1 MPLALV
7 AADALAL
14 PFKAAAV
21 AAVTIAFGVRNF
33 ADLDAGIRE
42 IRRVLVP
49 RGVLA
54 ILELHRPRRRAV
66 AAFARAWHRW
76 ITAPLGRLISADK
89 EAYAYLPASID
100 TFADREEIAARLAAH
115 RFGLVASRDLAGGI
129 AALTVA
135 LREETQ

>member
-1 MPLALV
+1 
-7 AADALAL
+7 
-14 PFKAAAV
+14 V

-54 ILELHRPRRRAV
+54 ILELHRPRRRV
-66 AAFARAWHRW
+66 IAAFARAWNRW
-76 ITAPLGRLISADK
+76 VTTPLGRLISADE

-115 RFGLVASRDLAGGI
+115 GFGLVASRDLAGGI

-135 LREETQ
+135 RREETQ